1 MIASLPFPQYYVNIK
16 QTKKRKKEDFI
27 LFYFFVGWTV
37 DRYVFADGV
46 ENLNFIPVC
55 RAGLN
60 YCYSVL
66 DSNYLG
72 QNLSPAAIA
81 S

>member
-16 QTKKRKKEDFI
+16 QTKKKEERKKEKSRC
-27 LFYFFVGWTV
+27 FVRWTV

-46 ENLNFIPVC
+46 GSLNFIPVC

-66 DSNYLG
+66 DSNDLET
-72 QNLSPAAIA
+72 QMIWRLK
-81 S
+81 